1 MSMSKEVLLMLHPA
15 FGVLA
20 LFAGVWVFVEV
31 LNAAP
36 GNVNRIR
43 NASLILAVLMW
54 LSFILGGYWYV
65 AFYAA
70 DRAIIK
76 AGPWPFAHELFME
89 NKEHLFFTLLL
100 LSTYL
105 PIVAASRQ
113 LAADKGERNLVLVV
127 CALIV
132 ALGLVM
138 EGSGA
143 LVGIG
148 AKVALLAR

>member
-20 LFAGVWVFVEV
+20 MFAGVWVFVEV
-31 LNAAP
+31 LNAGP

-105 PIVAASRQ
+105 PIAASRQ

>member
-1 MSMSKEVLLMLHPA
+1 MSKEVLLMLHPA

-20 LFAGVWVFVEV
+20 RFAGVWVFVEV
-31 LNAAP
+31 LNAGP

-89 NKEHLFFTLLL
+89 TKEHLFFTLLL
-100 LSTYL
+100 LGTYL

-143 LVGIG
+143 IVDIG

>member
-1 MSMSKEVLLMLHPA
+1 
-15 FGVLA
+15 
-20 LFAGVWVFVEV
+20 
-31 LNAAP
+31 
-36 GNVNRIR
+36 
-43 NASLILAVLMW
+43 
-54 LSFILGGYWYV
+54 
-65 AFYAA
+65 
-70 DRAIIK
+70 
-76 AGPWPFAHELFME
+76 ME

-105 PIVAASRQ
+105 PIAASRQ